1 MRPINKGQNRG
12 TFNPYNDA
20 QQPLIAHLGE
30 FCSYCERLIPCGI
43 HVEHKLP
50 KDKYPALK
58 YKWKNFLLA
67 CVNCNSSKGSALIN
81 LCDYLWPDS
90 DNTFRAFTYE
100 SEGKVTPSSGF
111 TNDLDKKI
119 EDTWKLFGLNKHP
132 DPTVEGFVKPSDKD
146 RRWLHRKQE
155 WETAIK
161 NKDKLL
167 NNDTSDVREILIE
180 RATAKG
186 MFSIWFT
193 VFSDDTDMKRRL
205 ISAFSNTDNSSFDAT
220 YTPIAR
226 PNGQI

>member
-1 MRPINKGQNRG
+1 MRPVDKGADLG

-20 QQPLIAHLGE
+20 QQPLIDRLGE
-30 FCSYCERLIPCGI
+30 FCSYCERLQHCGI

-50 KDKYPALK
+50 KDKFPALK
-58 YKWKNFLLA
+58 YKWINFLLA
-67 CVNCNSSKGSALIN
+67 CVNCNSSKGSARIELT
-81 LCDYLWPDS
+81 DYLWPDS

-100 SEGKVTPSSGF
+100 SEGRIIPNKGF
-111 TNDLDKKI
+111 DNALERKI

-155 WETAIK
+155 WEAAIN
-161 NKDKLL
+161 NKSKLL
-167 NNDTSDVREILIE
+167 NNDNNDIRDILVE

-193 VFSDDTDMKRRL
+193 VFSDDNDMKRRL
-205 ISAFSNTDNSSFDAT
+205 ISAFSNTDNRSFDAT

-226 PNGQI
+226 PGGQI